1 MRLKVF
7 LVLTAATAVVLVPA
21 AISAAPQ
28 LLGTVGPDFNITLAQ
43 PDGTLVTQIDPGEYE
58 IAVRDRSIEHNFH
71 LSGPGVDQFTEVETE
86 STATW
91 TVTLKDGRYTI
102 FCDPHSTQMRR
113 TFIVGTPPPP
123 PPPPPVT
130 PKLVATVGPKNT
142 ISLKSASGA
151 VLKTVKA
158 GVYSITVRDR
168 SRLHNFHLV
177 GKGVNRRS
185 ALVGMGTLT
194 WKIKLSAGA
203 LRFFSDKSPTTVK
216 GSIVVKSVAK

>member
-1 MRLKVF
+1 MRFRGLI
-7 LVLTAATAVVLVPA
+7 VLAVAAAIVLVPA
-21 AISAAPQ
+21 AISAATP

-43 PDGTLVTQIDPGEYE
+43 PDGSLVTQLDPGEYD
-58 IAVRDRSIEHNFH
+58 IAVRDLSIEHNFH
-71 LSGPGVDQFTEVETE
+71 LQGPGVDRFTEVETT

-123 PPPPPVT
+123 PPPPKPL
-130 PKLVATVGPKNT
+130 PKLLATVGPGNT
-142 ISLKSASGA
+142 ISLKRPSGA
-151 VLKTVKA
+151 VLKTTKA

-185 ALVGMGTLT
+185 ALVGLATLT
-194 WKIKLSAGA
+194 WKVKLSAGT
-203 LRFFSDKSPTTVK
+203 LRFFSDKSPKTVK
-216 GSIVVKSVAK
+216 GSVKVT

>member
-1 MRLKVF
+1 MRFRGLI
-7 LVLTAATAVVLVPA
+7 VLASAAAIVLVPA
-21 AISAAPQ
+21 AISAATP

-43 PDGTLVTQIDPGEYE
+43 PDGSLVTQLDPGEYD
-58 IAVRDRSIEHNFH
+58 IAVRDLSPEHNFH
-71 LSGPGVDQFTEVETE
+71 LQGPGVERFTEVETT

-102 FCDPHSTQMRR
+102 FCDPHSTSMRR
-113 TFIVGTPPPP
+113 TFTVGTPPP

-130 PKLVATVGPKNT
+130 PKLLATVGPGNT
-142 ISLKSASGA
+142 ISLKRPSGA

-158 GVYSITVRDR
+158 GVYSVTVRDR

-185 ALVGMGTLT
+185 ALIGMGTLT
-194 WKIKLSAGA
+194 WKVKLSAGA
-203 LRFFSDKSPTTVK
+203 LRFFSDKSPKTVK
-216 GSIVVKSVAK
+216 GAVKVT

>member
-1 MRLKVF
+1 MRLRG
-7 LVLTAATAVVLVPA
+7 LIVLASAAAIVLVPA
-21 AISAAPQ
+21 AISAATP

-43 PDGTLVTQIDPGEYE
+43 PDGSLVTQLDPGEYE
-58 IAVRDRSIEHNFH
+58 IAVRDLSTEHNFH
-71 LSGPGVDQFTEVETE
+71 LQGPGVDQFTEVETT
-86 STATW
+86 SSATW

-123 PPPPPVT
+123 PPPKPVT
-130 PKLVATVGPKNT
+130 PKLLATVGPKNT

-151 VLKTVKA
+151 ALKTVKA

-168 SRLHNFHLV
+168 SKLHNFHLV

-185 ALVGMGTLT
+185 ALVGMGTFT
-194 WKIKLSAGA
+194 WKLKLSAGA
-203 LRFFSDKSPTTVK
+203 LRFFSDKSPKTIK
-216 GSIVVKSVAK
+216 GSVVVK